1 VFIEQ
6 RQAERKT
13 LKTKAT
19 LAIEGQ
25 TTLTVRTVDISAT
38 GMSLSLPGPLPIGK
52 PAQIGFELYYDGKVT
67 PVNAR
72 SKVAYCIFSNG
83 EFKVGF
89 HFVTLDLN
97 AVTTL
102 AKYLR

>member
-1 VFIEQ
+1 M
-6 RQAERKT
+6 
-13 LKTKAT
+13 KTKAS
-19 LAIEGQ
+19 LAVEGQ
-25 TTLTVRTVDISAT
+25 VALTVRTVDISAT
-38 GMSLSLPGPLPIGK
+38 GMALSLPGPLPIGT
-52 PAQIGFELYYDGKVT
+52 PAQISFELYFDGKLT

-72 SKVAYCIFSNG
+72 SKVSYCIFSNG

>member
-6 RQAERKT
+6 RQAERKA

-25 TTLTVRTVDISAT
+25 TTLTVRTVDISST
-38 GMSLSLPGPLPIGK
+38 GMALSLPNPLPIGK
-52 PAQIGFELYYDGKVT
+52 PAQIGFELYHDGKVT
-67 PVNAR
+67 PFNAR
-72 SKVAYCIFSNG
+72 CKVSYCIFSNS

-89 HFVTLDLN
+89 QFLTLDLN